1 MSWKTAGKLVSGP
14 PTASGSGSG
23 SASKYRQNTGGL
35 NAFQREQQFAAHY
48 SRKDREV
55 QEFGKEGKTDW
66 DVLKENHRFI
76 RDDEDVGDV
85 SWEER
90 LARAYESKLFKE
102 FALVSDRSVL
112 FRGCVLRDAGTMYRM
127 IEYADVSKE
136 QLHMLTSQIDLK
148 HYKSR
153 RLALRWR
160 TAEEVVEGLGEDTC
174 GSLRCKYH
182 QTPTSDSRD
191 HARVRVQGEKENER
205 ERKRA
210 KKIPALRA
218 FELPFVYLEAGER
231 KEALVKV
238 RLCGRCE
245 GKLTWKPDRDRPTK
259 GVRGD
264 EVDSDEDS
272 EDDSRAGERGGGRKN
287 GHGDHDR
294 SSRDTDRKDDRRRHR
309 SRSRSKSPKV
319 ETRPRSRS
327 RSPRRNRDRNLI

>member
-1 MSWKTAGKLVSGP
+1 
-14 PTASGSGSG
+14 
-23 SASKYRQNTGGL
+23 
-35 NAFQREQQFAAHY
+35 
-48 SRKDREV
+48 
-55 QEFGKEGKTDW
+55 
-66 DVLKENHRFI
+66 
-76 RDDEDVGDV
+76 
-85 SWEER
+85 
-90 LARAYESKLFKE
+90 
-102 FALVSDRSVL
+102 
-112 FRGCVLRDAGTMYRM
+112 
-127 IEYADVSKE
+127 
-136 QLHMLTSQIDLK
+136 MLTSQIDLK

-182 QTPTSDSRD
+182 HTPQ
-191 HARVRVQGEKENER
+191 VNQVQVQVKGDKER

-218 FELPFVYLEAGER
+218 FELPFVYLEAGDR

-259 GVRGD
+259 GVRG
-264 EVDSDEDS
+264 EGVDGDEDS
-272 EDDSRAGERGGGRKN
+272 EDGAEGESGGRFGGEGRGQRQH

-294 SSRDTDRKDDRRRHR
+294 SSRNRLDHKDDRRQHR

-319 ETRPRSRS
+319 EPRPQSRS